1 MSETQT
7 NYTVLA
13 RRYRPTGFDELV
25 GQEHVAK
32 ALKNAVSSGRVAHAY
47 LFTGVRGVGKT
58 SIARI
63 MAKALNCVNGPT
75 PEPCGKCDSCL
86 AIAQGQDVDVLEI
99 DGASNRRIE
108 EIRDIRT
115 NVQYKPSRSRYK
127 IFIIDEVHML
137 TEQAFN
143 ALLKTLEEPPAHV
156 KFFFATTD
164 PQDIPIT
171 ILSRCQRFD
180 LPGIPQD
187 RILNHLET
195 IVKKEKMK
203 ADTDALRLIAR
214 RAGGSMRDAQSL
226 LDQLLAFGGG
236 ELSVDQVRRLLGSAD
251 DDRLGQFADAILQ
264 NDVPILM
271 GLVEQCV
278 SEGLPLVELLDQLLS
293 YWRDLMVLQC
303 AGSTA
308 PGLTI
313 GPALKEKALEQAKGL
328 HLDQISAGMDLLAT
342 TRSRLKTSSLPR
354 ALVEV
359 CLVRLAR
366 LRDLIPIT
374 QLAQAVS
381 QGGGGLAGAS
391 PPGAGR
397 VSPSFSTASS
407 DSPLKKNDLK
417 PKVDPIAPPP
427 VLSAAP
433 PPSGPTGGGSW
444 APVGMELPL
453 TADSLVSV
461 WAETLEKVGGLF
473 ERELRKGQPRLIS
486 DRVISLTFPNSA
498 ENAWSYCQESAR
510 LKRVEEA
517 LKLVTGQE
525 CSIRMERVSGDG
537 DQPSNQA
544 SPEKVTSTNLE
555 AIQAGRD
562 LMSRAELNPVVK
574 RAVELF
580 DGKVV
585 RVDPGFGEE

>member
-1 MSETQT
+1 LAEAPT

-13 RRYRPTGFDELV
+13 RRYRPTGFDELI

-32 ALKNAVSSGRVAHAY
+32 ALKNAVTTGRVAHAY

-63 MAKALNCVNGPT
+63 MAKALNCVKGPT
-75 PEPCGKCDSCL
+75 PNPCGQCDSCL

-108 EIRDIRT
+108 EIRDIRS
-115 NVQYKPSRSRYK
+115 NIQYKPSRSRYK

-180 LPGIPQD
+180 LPGIPQE
-187 RILNHLET
+187 RILSHLAA
-195 IVKKEKMK
+195 IVKKEGMK
-203 ADTDALRLIAR
+203 ADEDALRLIAR

-236 ELSVDQVRRLLGSAD
+236 ELSVEQVRRLLGSAD
-251 DDRLGQFADAILQ
+251 DDRLGQFAEAILQ
-264 NDVPILM
+264 GDVPRLIN
-271 GLVEQCV
+271 LVDQSV
-278 SEGLPLVELLDQLLS
+278 SEGLPLVELLDQMLA
-293 YWRDLMVLQC
+293 YWRDLMVMQC
-303 AGSTA
+303 AGATA
-308 PGLTI
+308 PGITM
-313 GPALKEKALEQAKGL
+313 GPILREKALQQAKTL
-328 HLDQISAGMDLLAT
+328 TLDQIAAGMDLLST
-342 TRSRLKTSSLPR
+342 TRSRLKLSSLPR

-359 CLVRLAR
+359 SLVRLAR
-366 LRDLIPIT
+366 LGELIPIA
-374 QLAQAVS
+374 QLAQSVS
-381 QGGGGLAGAS
+381 QGAPLPPAASRPTAS
-391 PPGAGR
+391 PPA
-397 VSPSFSTASS
+397 PAPAPASS
-407 DSPLKKNDLK
+407 YAPSSGPLKKNDLK
-417 PKVDPIAPPP
+417 TAPEP
-427 VLSAAP
+427 AAD
-433 PPSGPTGGGSW
+433 
-444 APVGMELPL
+444 AMALGMELPL

-461 WAETLEKVGGLF
+461 WSEALDKVGGFLA
-473 ERELRKGQPRLIS
+473 RELRRGQIRLIS
-486 DRVISLTFPNSA
+486 DRTLGVTFGPA
-498 ENAWSYCQESAR
+498 TEGAYEYCQDPAR
-510 LKRVEEA
+510 LKRLEET
-517 LKLVTGQE
+517 LNKVTGQE
-525 CSIRMERVSGDG
+525 IAVRVERVGG
-537 DQPSNQA
+537 VGEAPPAKEAPITGA
-544 SPEKVTSTNLE
+544 SANVEQVTS
-555 AIQAGRD
+555 GRETIA
-562 LMSRAELNPVVK
+562 RAELNPVVK